1 MAKGKDLNT
10 IVSKLTNNRDIRA
23 AVARAQKTID
33 KKPAMDKNGSKA
45 TKWND
50 EVTKE
55 IRKSR

>member
-1 MAKGKDLNT
+1 MAKGKDLSS

-33 KKPAMDKNGSKA
+33 KKPTTDKNGNKA

-55 IRKSR
+55 LRKPR